1 MPRPATYKTLSIAK
15 KLEILEE
22 TKKELSDREIAK
34 KYGIAPVT
42 LRDWR
47 KQEPKLKE
55 ELTNGRIQATKLRRT

>member
-22 TKKELSDREIAK
+22 TKKNCSDREIAK

-42 LRDWR
+42 TRNWR
-47 KQEPKLKE
+47 KHKLKLKE
-55 ELTNGRIQATKLRRT
+55 QYSN